1 MNCKFRELVI
11 TNESRFTVERSS
23 HCIYSIVL
31 DTVKGHGLYIYPVV
45 LETVDFPVGWVFIV
59 FAHTHAGSCKL
70 CGVDMP
76 SIVNSLI
83 HHSSQRLHMESSSSG
98 FLLDWNKRGHWQQW
112 RSYRGRLGSTAI
124 HQTVWCTFIH
134 REIRCFFI
142 RLNPTREPFIQF

>member
-1 MNCKFRELVI
+1 MYLLDCPWHC
-11 TNESRFTVERSS
+11 ERSWS
-23 HCIYSIVL
+23 LFISSCPWDCWLPCRLGFYSFC
-31 DTVKGHGLYIYPVV
+31 T
-45 LETVDFPVGWVFIV
+45 
-59 FAHTHAGSCKL
+59 HTHAGSCKL

-83 HHSSQRLHMESSSSG
+83 HHSSRRLHIESSSSG

-134 REIRCFFI
+134 WEIRCFFI